1 MMQLRY
7 LRHMKIRDEMTK
19 GVATVGIDDPLTD
32 AIDAM
37 ARNDISGI
45 VVVYPNGTAAGV
57 VSSFDIVRVLSE
69 KSREEIKKMT
79 ADDVM
84 TDIISIEPEKT
95 IGDALKLMVEKRIHR
110 VVVLS
115 STQAGG
121 KPIGV
126 LSATDIVKKVRGEKP
141 TLMTNA

>member
-7 LRHMKIRDEMTK
+7 LKHMKVRDEMTK
-19 GVATVGIDDPLTD
+19 GIATVGIESPLTD
-32 AIDAM
+32 AIEAM
-37 ARNDISGI
+37 AKNDISGI
-45 VVVYPNGTAAGV
+45 VVVYPNGTAVGV
-57 VSSFDIVRVLSE
+57 ISSLDIVRVLSE
-69 KSREEIKKMT
+69 KSTEEIKKMT
-79 ADDVM
+79 SDDAM

-126 LSATDIVKKVRGEKP
+126 LSATDIVKKVRKEKA
-141 TLMTNA
+141 TLMA